1 MIETLKGSP
10 LNRDLLLVAFS
21 LLILGIGEGMFLLFQ
36 TLYLQQMGANPV
48 LIGAIIGTAGIAMT
62 LAHLPAGYLADRLGR
77 RPMMVAAWYLAT
89 VATGIMA
96 LANSLNLFVIG
107 MILFSTSAF
116 VIGPMNSYITAA
128 RGKLSVARAL
138 TLISAVYNLGA
149 VFGPLLGGW
158 VGNQWGLKRNFLVAA
173 GLFILSSILI
183 SFIKPQPVEK
193 ETSETTS
200 DRRTV
205 LLNPRFLR
213 YLVLIFM
220 IMFVIYIPQ
229 PLTVNFLQNERSL
242 NLTRIGILISLRSV
256 GVIVLNLVLG
266 QINPR
271 IGFLLA
277 QAALGIFSLLIW
289 RGNSLPWYSIAYFL
303 LGGYQTARSLA
314 AAQGRQLV
322 NASHMGMAFGMIET
336 ISAVSIIL
344 APPLAGFLYAHQPD
358 LVFIVSLACIGVVI
372 FLSILFLPKQV
383 QVEGTF
389 DHEILV
395 KST

>member
-1 MIETLKGSP
+1 
-10 LNRDLLLVAFS
+10 
-21 LLILGIGEGMFLLFQ
+21 
-36 TLYLQQMGANPV
+36 MGANPV
-48 LIGAIIGTAGIAMT
+48 LIGAIIGAAGIAMT

-77 RPMMVAAWYLAT
+77 RPLMVAAWYLAT

-96 LANSLNLFVIG
+96 FANSLTLFVIG

-158 VGNQWGLKRNFLVAA
+158 IGNQWGLKRNFLVAA
-173 GLFILSSILI
+173 GLFIFSSILI

-193 ETSETTS
+193 EASETTS
-200 DRRTV
+200 KRRTV

-242 NLTRIGILISLRSV
+242 NLTQIGILISLRSV

-266 QINPR
+266 QLNPR
-271 IGFLLA
+271 SGFLLA

-289 RGNSLPWYSIAYFL
+289 RGNSLPWYSLAYFL

-322 NASHMGMAFGMIET
+322 DAAHMGMAYGMIET
-336 ISAVSIIL
+336 VSAISIIL
-344 APPLAGFLYAHQPD
+344 APPLAGFLYAWQPD
-358 LVFIVSLACIGVVI
+358 SIYWVSLASIGMVI
-372 FLSILFLPKQV
+372 LLSILFLPKQV
-383 QVEGTF
+383 QVYETS
-389 DHEILV
+389 EKRIV
-395 KST
+395 